1 MKILDRYILVS
12 FLKTFFAVLIILTLI
27 FLLQSIWQIISE
39 LAGKDLDL
47 VVVGKLLFYIT
58 PSLLPMVLPLT
69 ILVSS
74 IMTFGS
80 FAEKSEF
87 AAMKASGISLQ
98 RIMRSLTF
106 FILALSFATFYAAS
120 HAVPWS
126 KFKSK
131 NLRYNIQEVKPA
143 LAIAEGE
150 FNQIDRFNIKVAK
163 KTGKN
168 GQDLHD
174 VTIHLNEKGS
184 SEMTIVKA
192 EKGKLIGSED
202 SGILTLILYNGISYQ
217 TPKTKTYRERRRRP
231 FIKNEFKENRF
242 NIDVSGHNDVD
253 LDKDRFSNVASMLN
267 VSELKKAL
275 DSLSD
280 KFNTDKENYANTLF
294 SRNGIN
300 QIIRDGEPY
309 RPGRASDAAFRN
321 RKIDSVEFNIRTQ
334 EISAYPG
341 DTLRQVEKDILR
353 TIANFVWKEP
363 TESDSVFNLPLQDKT
378 LYTASYDSIYKQL
391 RTSQEKRLLD
401 KFVTKSEKNSK
412 QAADSTSSRTQQNR
426 TLTDL
431 FAGYDID
438 QKVQIANLAL
448 STSRGTQRTIQ
459 ERNKIIES
467 RIEQLN
473 VTEIEIHDKYA
484 LAVMCF
490 VLFFV
495 GAPLGALIRK
505 GGIGLPMV
513 IAIGLFLGYY
523 YIGMFAKNGA
533 KGGTISPF
541 IATWLST
548 FIMLP
553 LSVFVTYRATTDR
566 GFPIGE
572 VIKRIFD
579 FLAPIFR
586 PLVRLIKPFLK
597 SRKRRGKRRK

>member
-1 MKILDRYILVS
+1 M
-12 FLKTFFAVLIILTLI
+12 
-27 FLLQSIWQIISE
+27 LQSVWQIISE
-39 LAGKDLDL
+39 LAGKDLDF
-47 VVVGKLLFYIT
+47 VVVGKLLFYIL

-80 FAEKSEF
+80 FAENSEF

-106 FILALSFATFYAAS
+106 FIFILSIATFFAAS

-150 FNQIDRFNIKVAK
+150 FNQIGQFNIKVAK

-174 VTIHLNEKGS
+174 VTIHINERPGND
-184 SEMTIVKA
+184 MTLVKA
-192 EKGKLIGSED
+192 EKGKLMGSGD
-202 SGILTLILYNGISYQ
+202 SGILTLVLYNGTSYQ
-217 TPKTKTYRERRRRP
+217 TPKTKTYRERRREP
-231 FIKNEFKENRF
+231 YIKNSFSENHF
-242 NIDVSGHNDVD
+242 NIDVSGHNNVD
-253 LDKDRFSNVASMLN
+253 LEKDRFDNLASMLN
-267 VSELKKAL
+267 VNELKKAL
-275 DSLSD
+275 DSLSQ
-280 KFNTDKENYANTLF
+280 KFNSDQENFANDVF

-300 QIIRDGEPY
+300 KIIRNGEPY
-309 RPGRASDAAFRN
+309 HPSQTKAEENQQVAQDARVSL
-321 RKIDSVEFNIRTQ
+321 DSVSFNPSTQ
-334 EISAYPG
+334 EVAAYKDDTIPPTQVNVLRALASFVLKDSTATDSTLNLSLG
-341 DTLRQVEKDILR
+341 DRSRYAV
-353 TIANFVWKEP
+353 
-363 TESDSVFNLPLQDKT
+363 
-378 LYTASYDSIYKQL
+378 YYDSIYKQL
-391 RTSQEKRLLD
+391 RTGQERSILLD
-401 KFVTKSEKNSK
+401 FVEPQRRTAPPAPKLSK
-412 QAADSTSSRTQQNR
+412 DSIASPQSLEDFFNQ
-426 TLTDL
+426 
-431 FAGYDID
+431 YDISK
-438 QKVQIANLAL
+438 KVRIGNLAL
-448 STSRGTQRTIQ
+448 STARGTYRTISD
-459 ERNKIIES
+459 RNKMIEK

-484 LAVMCF
+484 LAVMCY

-505 GGIGLPMV
+505 GGIGMPMV
-513 IAIGLFLGYY
+513 IAIGLFLTYY

-533 KGGTISPF
+533 KDGSISPF

-553 LSVFVTYRATTDR
+553 LSVFVTYRAATDR

-572 VIKRIFD
+572 IIKKIGD
-579 FLAPIFR
+579 FLAPVFR
-586 PLVRLIKPFLK
+586 PVKKIIKPFLK
-597 SRKRRGKRRK
+597 TQKEGDKGENKG